1 MGLIEYGG
9 DRTPSQL
16 GGKWLQIGYP
26 LQVVLGLLEQDSTCD
41 WFIYGNTRATQNPWG
56 NSHSRENFQSA
67 YSFK

>member
-9 DRTPSQL
+9 DRTPIQL

-26 LQVVLGLLEQDSTCD
+26 LRVVLGLLEQDSICGR
-41 WFIYGNTRATQNPWG
+41 FIYGKTRATQNPRG
-56 NSHSRENFQSA
+56 NSHSRENFQSV